1 MGRPLQSR
9 QRRGVVTPRTI
20 LFPFTQNLVRDKQC
34 LDKFRRNP
42 SNFSKMKIYKDVFSG
57 DELFSDTY
65 PIKLVEDCI
74 YEVTGKHVSRKAG
87 ADFVLEGSNAS
98 AEEADEGTEEATESG
113 VDLVLNHRLVE
124 TGFGKKAD
132 YMNYLKD
139 YMKRVVTYLESN
151 DKADQ
156 VESFKKNINGV
167 MKSLLGRF
175 SDLQF
180 FTGESMD
187 PKGMI
192 ILVEYKEVNGEERPV
207 VMFFKHGLDEEKC

>member
-1 MGRPLQSR
+1 MG
-9 QRRGVVTPRTI
+9 
-20 LFPFTQNLVRDKQC
+20 PFTQNLVRDKQC

-139 YMKRVVTYLESN
+139 YMKRVVAYLESN
-151 DKADQ
+151 DKKDQ
-156 VESFKKNINGV
+156 VEGFKKNINGV
-167 MKSLLGRF
+167 MKGLLRRF
-175 SDLQF
+175 NDLQF
-180 FTGESMD
+180 YTGENMD

-192 ILVEYKEVNGEERPV
+192 VLVDYKEVDGEERPII
-207 VMFFKHGLDEEKC
+207 MFFKHGLEEEKC

>member
-1 MGRPLQSR
+1 MGPFLPLLLQSDGCPCYQGKR
-9 QRRGVVTPRTI
+9 
-20 LFPFTQNLVRDKQC
+20 
-34 LDKFRRNP
+34 
-42 SNFSKMKIYKDVFSG
+42 SFSTTTMKIYKDVFSG

-65 PIKLVEDCI
+65 PMKLVDDCV
-74 YEVTGKHVSRKAG
+74 YEVYGKHVQRKIGEDFDIG
-87 ADFVLEGSNAS
+87 ANAS
-98 AEEADEGTEEATESG
+98 AEEAGEGTEEATESG
-113 VDLVLNHRLVE
+113 VDLILNHRLVE

-167 MKSLLGRF
+167 MKGLLGRF